1 MAELLVELSRMIEEK
16 LFFEQG
22 TELKRLQRRRR
33 MVMEETFIEEGIAF
47 NIEELWYFQKE
58 STNDILLPLAI
69 ASHNKYNQKTMGQT
83 PASIQ

>member
-47 NIEELWYFQKE
+47 NIEEL
-58 STNDILLPLAI
+58 
-69 ASHNKYNQKTMGQT
+69 
-83 PASIQ
+83 